1 MPRYLNDALAGGQG
15 QAHQAGAVNGHDLVP
30 DVQLPRLLGG
40 ASVHHVGNDHGW
52 QNGSPARL
60 HNHNSQDFSFLL
72 LYEDLKGEDKADISN
87 QQPYGRGGAGPLP
100 ARACLCGHFFGA
112 NLYSMALGVCK
123 KPLHQ
128 THLDLPSFH
137 TTNLASHAETR
148 GRRIFCFSLKH

>member
-1 MPRYLNDALAGGQG
+1 MPRYLNDAHLNDALAGGQG

-87 QQPYGRGGAGPLP
+87 HGTKQPWERWSWSS
-100 ARACLCGHFFGA
+100 ACACVPVWTLLWGCQ
-112 NLYSMALGVCK
+112 SI
-123 KPLHQ
+123 
-128 THLDLPSFH
+128 FH
-137 TTNLASHAETR
+137 
-148 GRRIFCFSLKH
+148 GIGSL